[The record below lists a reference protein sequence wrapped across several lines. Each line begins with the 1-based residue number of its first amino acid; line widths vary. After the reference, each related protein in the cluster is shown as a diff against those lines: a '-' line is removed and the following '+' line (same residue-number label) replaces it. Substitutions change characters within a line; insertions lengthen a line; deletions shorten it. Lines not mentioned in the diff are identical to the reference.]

1 MCKKYLPVGMK
12 EAVTHCLDSFVPF
25 YLYRLPERE
34 GGRLGF
40 GVSLSGRIERKTA
53 DFSVPGFVAAPFDS
67 EEEVYFI
74 PGEFECGGDLTDKAV
89 RDLKDA
95 VFSGIRM
102 PCPESGDM
110 DKEAYRTAFEEIM
123 RRIDSGVLEKVVL
136 SRTLTLK
143 RGDSG
148 FSDVFSYWELLR
160 RAYPHA
166 FVFLYF
172 IPGKGVWA
180 GASPE
185 LLLDYTKGRVKT
197 MALAGTRPVSFEGEL
212 LKPWT
217 QKEIREQG
225 VVRDYIREVLENRC
239 RSVDMSET
247 HTFMAGNICHLC
259 TDFTALTG
267 DGLESL
273 LKALHPTP
281 ALGGFPRKE
290 ALACIREVEV
300 HKRKFYGGYLGPVGK
315 DVARLYVNIR
325 SMELFPGAFR
335 LYVGGG
341 INGDSVF
348 EDEWEETSDKAA
360 TLLNVLGIHSVG
372 DKANFN
378 DNAR

>member
-1 MCKKYLPVGMK
+1 MK

-67 EEEVYFI
+67 EEEAYFI

-110 DKEAYRTAFEEIM
+110 DKEAYCTAFEEIM

-160 RAYPHA
+160 KAYPHA

-172 IPGKGVWA
+172 IPGKGIW
-180 GASPE
+180 GE
-185 LLLDYTKGRVKT
+185 RVQNSCWI
-197 MALAGTRPVSFEGEL
+197 M
-212 LKPWT
+212 
-217 QKEIREQG
+217 
-225 VVRDYIREVLENRC
+225 
-239 RSVDMSET
+239 
-247 HTFMAGNICHLC
+247 
-259 TDFTALTG
+259 
-267 DGLESL
+267 
-273 LKALHPTP
+273 
-281 ALGGFPRKE
+281 RKD
-290 ALACIREVEV
+290 A
-300 HKRKFYGGYLGPVGK
+300 
-315 DVARLYVNIR
+315 
-325 SMELFPGAFR
+325 
-335 LYVGGG
+335 
-341 INGDSVF
+341 
-348 EDEWEETSDKAA
+348 
-360 TLLNVLGIHSVG
+360 
-372 DKANFN
+372 
-378 DNAR
+378 